1 MIEAKNGVFNL
12 ATPNTSYIFKVGE
25 CGVLEHLYYGKR
37 LDAFDA
43 ELMSNVQ
50 NVKICD
56 ATAYDKDHSLLFLDN
71 LMTEFS
77 TEGRGDYRLTSMKAS
92 YDNGHSV
99 LDFAYESHSI
109 SKEIPTM
116 EGLPSVYG
124 DEFSTL
130 EVVLKERL
138 LPLKLRLYYLVG
150 DEKDVIVR
158 FSRIENEGK
167 DDVYVQAL
175 ASLQLDVPDPEW
187 NLVTLDGA
195 WARERMVCD
204 RPLRPGIHINDS
216 KTGASGAFHNP
227 AIALKAP
234 LATEFQGDVIGFNL
248 IYSGNHQESVEL
260 SPYGR
265 VRVLTGINPNT
276 FTWKLKAN
284 SSFTTPQAVMV
295 YSCRGLNGMSREM
308 HRFVNE
314 NVCRG
319 PWRDRERPVLVNN
332 WEATYFDFN
341 EKKLLNLADKAK
353 EVGIELFVLDDGW
366 FGERENDTTSLGDWT
381 ANVRKLPNGLAG
393 LSSKLHEKGLMF
405 GIWIEPEMV
414 SENSRLF
421 ERHPDWRI
429 AIPGRD
435 PGVGRNQY
443 ILDWTREDV
452 TDYMIAC
459 ISDLLEESKA
469 DYVKWDMNRFFSDF
483 NTQGQNKYFMGEFFH
498 RYMLGF
504 YKVLGALTARFPE
517 ILFEGCASGGNRFD
531 LGVLCYM
538 NQIWTSD
545 DTDVL
550 MRQFIQWGTSLF
562 YPQSVMC
569 CHVSA
574 SPNHQSLRISSLE
587 DRFNVAAFGVLGYE
601 LDLTRLPS
609 NELDIIKEQ
618 IRFYKKNRR
627 LFQFGTFTRDISYFN
642 GGNNLKWL
650 VADEEHL
657 VMLDAC
663 MLNVPNMPNDRLVI
677 PLLDAGFNARG
688 TERLLV
694 SSRAQRIDRGR
705 LGDNASKFEEGQQG
719 LGLKASVYAGQL
731 EGAGVVLGQR
741 FTGSGDIGRT
751 RVRPDFST
759 EMYVVDKTMGG
770 MENDV

>member
-99 LDFAYESHSI
+99 LDFVYETYSI
-109 SKEIPTM
+109 THGIPSM

-234 LATEFQGDVIGFNL
+234 DATEFQGDVIGLNL

-265 VRVLTGINPNT
+265 LRVLTGINPNT
-276 FTWKLKAN
+276 FTWELKAK
-284 SSFTTPQAVMV
+284 SSFTAPQAVMV
-295 YSCRGLNGMSREM
+295 YSDKGLNGMSHEM
-308 HRFVNE
+308 HRLVNE

-319 PWRDRERPVLVNN
+319 PWRDKERPVLVNN

-341 EKKLLNLADKAK
+341 EEKLLDLADTAK
-353 EVGIELFVLDDGW
+353 DVGIELFVLDDGW

-381 ANVRKLPNGLAG
+381 ANGRKLPNGLAG

-414 SENSRLF
+414 SEKSRLF

-429 AIPGRD
+429 AIPNRK

-459 ISDLLEESKA
+459 ISTLLEESKA
-469 DYVKWDMNRFFSDF
+469 NYVKWDMNRFFSDF
-483 NTQGQNKYFMGEFFH
+483 NTQWQNKYFMGEFLH
-498 RYMLGF
+498 RYVLGF
-504 YKVLGALTARFPE
+504 YKVLEALTAKFPD

-550 MRQFIQWGTSLF
+550 MRQFIQWGTSFF
-562 YPQSVMC
+562 YPQSVMG

-574 SPNHQSLRISSLE
+574 SPNHQSLRISSIE
-587 DRFNVAAFGVLGYE
+587 DRFNVAAFGILGYE
-601 LDLTRLPS
+601 MDLTRLPS
-609 NELDIIKEQ
+609 NELDVIKEQ

-694 SSRAQRIDRGR
+694 SSRAQRIDRSR
-705 LGDNASKFEEGQQG
+705 LGDNASKFKEDQRG
-719 LGLKASVYAGQL
+719 LGLKTSVYAGQL
-731 EGAGVVLGQR
+731 ESAGIVLGQR
-741 FTGSGDIGRT
+741 FTGSGDIRLT
-751 RVRPDFST
+751 RIRPDFST
-759 EMYVVDKTMGG
+759 EMYIVDRM
-770 MENDV
+770 MI

>member
-99 LDFAYESHSI
+99 LDFVYETYSI
-109 SKEIPTM
+109 TQGIPSM

-124 DEFSTL
+124 DEFNTL

-138 LPLKLRLYYLVG
+138 LPLRLRLYYLVS
-150 DEKDVIVR
+150 DEKDAIVR
-158 FSRIENEGK
+158 FSRVENEGSE
-167 DDVYVQAL
+167 DIYIQAL
-175 ASLQLDVPDPEW
+175 ASLQLDVPNPDW

-234 LATEFQGDVIGFNL
+234 DATEFQGDVIGFNL

-276 FTWKLKAN
+276 FTWRLKAK
-284 SSFTTPQAVMV
+284 SSFTAPQAVMV
-295 YSCRGLNGMSREM
+295 YSDKGLNGMSHEM

-319 PWRDRERPVLVNN
+319 PWRDKERPVLVNN

-341 EKKLLNLADKAK
+341 EEKLLDLADTAK
-353 EVGIELFVLDDGW
+353 DVGIELFVLDDGW
-366 FGERENDTTSLGDWT
+366 FGEREDDTTSLGDWT
-381 ANVRKLPNGLAG
+381 ANGRKLPNGLAG

-414 SENSRLF
+414 SEKSRLF
-421 ERHPDWRI
+421 ESHPDWRI
-429 AIPGRD
+429 AIPNRK

-443 ILDWTREDV
+443 ILDWTRDDV

-459 ISDLLEESKA
+459 ISTLLEESKA
-469 DYVKWDMNRFFSDF
+469 NYVKWDMNRFFSDF
-483 NTQGQNKYFMGEFFH
+483 NTQGQDKYFMGEFLH
-498 RYMLGF
+498 RYVLGF
-504 YKVLGALTARFPE
+504 YKVLEALTAKFPD

-550 MRQFIQWGTSLF
+550 MRQFIQWGTSFF
-562 YPQSVMC
+562 YPQSVMG

-574 SPNHQSLRISSLE
+574 SPNHQSLRISSIE
-587 DRFNVAAFGVLGYE
+587 DRFNVAAFGILGYE
-601 LDLTRLPS
+601 MDLTRLPS
-609 NELDIIKEQ
+609 NELDVIKEQ

-694 SSRAQRIDRGR
+694 SSRAQRIDRSR
-705 LGDNASKFEEGQQG
+705 LGDNASKFKENQRG
-719 LGLKASVYAGQL
+719 LGLETSVYAGQL
-731 EGAGVVLGQR
+731 ESAGIVLGQR
-741 FTGSGDIGRT
+741 FTGSGDIRLT
-751 RVRPDFST
+751 RIRPDFST
-759 EMYVVDKTMGG
+759 EMYIVDRM
-770 MENDV
+770 MI

>member
-99 LDFAYESHSI
+99 LDFVYETYSI
-109 SKEIPTM
+109 THGIPSM

-138 LPLKLRLYYLVG
+138 LPLRLRLYYLVS
-150 DEKDVIVR
+150 DEKDAIVR
-158 FSRIENEGK
+158 FSRVENEGSE
-167 DDVYVQAL
+167 DVYIQAL
-175 ASLQLDVPDPEW
+175 ASLQLDVPNPDW

-234 LATEFQGDVIGFNL
+234 NATEFQGDVIGLNL

-265 VRVLTGINPNT
+265 GRVLTGINPNT
-276 FTWKLKAN
+276 FTWRLKAK
-284 SSFTTPQAVMV
+284 SSFTAPQAVMV
-295 YSCRGLNGMSREM
+295 YSDKGLNGMSHEM

-319 PWRDRERPVLVNN
+319 PWRDKERPVLVNN

-341 EKKLLNLADKAK
+341 EEKLLDLADTAK
-353 EVGIELFVLDDGW
+353 DVGIELFVLDDGW

-381 ANVRKLPNGLAG
+381 ANGRKLPNGLAG

-414 SENSRLF
+414 SEKSRLF

-429 AIPGRD
+429 AIPNRK

-459 ISDLLEESKA
+459 ISTLLEESKA
-469 DYVKWDMNRFFSDF
+469 NYVKWDMNRFFSDF
-483 NTQGQNKYFMGEFFH
+483 NTQGSDKYFMGEFLH
-498 RYMLGF
+498 RYVLGF
-504 YKVLGALTARFPE
+504 YKVLEALTAKFPD

-550 MRQFIQWGTSLF
+550 MRQFIQWGTSFF
-562 YPQSVMC
+562 YPQSVMG

-574 SPNHQSLRISSLE
+574 SPNHQSLRISSIE
-587 DRFNVAAFGVLGYE
+587 DRFNVAAFGILGYE
-601 LDLTRLPS
+601 MDLTRLPS
-609 NELDIIKEQ
+609 NELDVIKEQ

-694 SSRAQRIDRGR
+694 SSRAQRIDRSR
-705 LGDNASKFEEGQQG
+705 LGDNASKFKEDQRG
-719 LGLKASVYAGQL
+719 LGLKTSVYAGQL
-731 EGAGVVLGQR
+731 ESAGIVLGQR
-741 FTGSGDIGRT
+741 FTGSGDIRLT
-751 RVRPDFST
+751 RIRPDFST
-759 EMYVVDKTMGG
+759 EMYIVDRM
-770 MENDV
+770 MI